1 MIITGTLTR
10 LDMGTTE
17 IDLTE
22 YQKSQDSSLQTT
34 SKNIVSAIN
43 ENQGNI
49 EALDEKTTPKY
60 CIATIT
66 TTPTISSNYYVP
78 LDLISKIN
86 GDFSLQDGGIKIP
99 SGVNH
104 IRVSGSVFIN
114 SWPGGASYL
123 WARIYRTRGTQNGPI
138 SGSINGSP
146 SSYIS
151 GSVPSSIID
160 VQEGDI
166 IKLMAD
172 SGSGG
177 TIRGYTENTWLMVE
191 KID

>member
-1 MIITGTLTR
+1 MAKKIT
-10 LDMGTTE
+10 
-17 IDLTE
+17 
-22 YQKSQDSSLQTT
+22 
-34 SKNIVSAIN
+34 
-43 ENQGNI
+43 
-49 EALDEKTTPKY
+49 ALDETTTINDENLVPIVQGNETKY
-60 CIATIT
+60 VKVGTLSPTPMYCVATIT
-66 TTPTISSNYYVP
+66 TSPTISSNYYVP
-78 LDLISKIN
+78 LNLISKIN

-114 SWPGGASYL
+114 NWPGGTNYL
-123 WARIYRTRGTQNGPI
+123 WGRIYRTRGTQNGAI
-138 SGSINGSP
+138 SGSITGTP
-146 SSYIS
+146 SAYLSAPI
-151 GSVPSSIID
+151 PSSIID

-177 TIRGYTENTWLMVE
+177 TIRGYTENTWLMIE